1 MSRPTQSA
9 RSAVWRLAT
18 ARAISIT
25 GGAAAFTALM
35 FAVYE
40 RTGRS
45 TMWLSAALLVTFGV
59 HGVLGWFAG
68 ALGDRFDRRKLLIIS
83 DLAGAAVYL
92 AMAPV
97 ADAGLLLVFGFL
109 AAVAESPFLPA
120 SGASIPAL
128 VDRPEDVDRANSL
141 VSVGTSVGI
150 FLGPAIG
157 GFLVDVVGPG
167 TVFVANAV
175 TFTVSAA
182 LIWSVRRPF
191 AEQGDPAQQAEHRG
205 VLAGLRYIRREPIL
219 ARITVAFSIM
229 VGFIGLVMVSD
240 LPLVESFSTSEA
252 QTGRLYG
259 FLIAAWGLGSTLGA
273 LAGRV
278 IHARTDLR
286 WLVGT
291 SLGFALTMAATGLS
305 PVYWPVL
312 VFLFAN
318 GFFDAMSIVAIRGI
332 QQRRSPDAIRS
343 RVMAST
349 DALLSLGV
357 AVGYAAAGPLVAWL
371 GPHVLYVAAGV
382 GALMG
387 TGLLVPLWRVRGTG
401 ELALQG
407 HADRFPD
414 LVVDAMTEPRF
425 TSAEELETETTP
437 WRQAVAPR
445 DGVGT
450 TG

>member
-1 MSRPTQSA
+1 MYARSPQSA
-9 RSAVWRLAT
+9 RSAIRRLAI

-45 TMWLSAALLVTFGV
+45 TMWLSAALLVTFGM
-59 HGVLGWFAG
+59 HGILGWFAG
-68 ALGDRFDRRKLLIIS
+68 ALGDRFDRRKLLIVS

-97 ADAGLLLVFGFL
+97 ADAGWLLVFGFL

-120 SGASIPAL
+120 SGAAIPAL

-141 VSVGTSVGI
+141 VSVGTSIGI

-157 GFLVDVVGPG
+157 GVLVDVVGPG

-175 TFTVSAA
+175 TFVGSAV
-182 LIWSVRRPF
+182 LIWTVRRPF
-191 AEQGDPAQQAEHRG
+191 AERGDSADEAEHRG

-219 ARITVAFSIM
+219 ARITVAFAIM
-229 VGFIGLVMVSD
+229 VAFIGLVMVSD
-240 LPLVESFSTSEA
+240 LPLVESFSSNEA

-278 IHARTDLR
+278 IDARTDLR

-291 SLGFALTMAATGLS
+291 SLGFALTMGATGLS

-318 GFFDAMSIVAIRGI
+318 GFFDAMSIVAIRGV
-332 QQRRSPDAIRS
+332 QQRRSPDAVRS

-349 DALLSLGV
+349 DALMSLGV

-371 GPHVLYVAAGV
+371 GPHVLYLAAGI
-382 GALMG
+382 GALGG
-387 TGLLVPLWRVRGTG
+387 TAILVPLWRARGTG
-401 ELALQG
+401 ELALEMQ
-407 HADRFPD
+407 AEE
-414 LVVDAMTEPRF
+414 LVALEFEVAREPRF
-425 TSAEELETETTP
+425 TSAEELEAATTP
-437 WRQAVAPR
+437 I
-445 DGVGT
+445 D
-450 TG
+450 